1 MKSARTWCVAVASVF
16 FVSASRLPPGRAQ
29 DAQEQQGQ
37 GRGGTRNPNGGRGG
51 SLFSRQGSGG
61 PLGQG
66 FQFQPGG
73 PGQLFQYGIGT
84 DGGRWFVG
92 SASPPDLDLAPA
104 DDSLR
109 ELLNL
114 PKNQGVV
121 VIRINPRSS
130 AAAAGIHQN
139 DVLLSLGDSPLA
151 QPKDLYDQLKKADE
165 KPAPLVLLREGNRMT
180 LQVRPVVR
188 VTLGPTTATPTPREY
203 FLGISVTAIEP
214 VLRAQLRL
222 SQPHAVIVNQVMPD
236 SPAAKAGIALHDIIV
251 SFDGKPIVDPGELA
265 QMVQATGGKPIVVE
279 LIGKGGKPRSVTVTP
294 GRKKLE
300 TSQAQPGGQP
310 NPLAEYRSPV
320 FNYDV
325 VLPGAIVGDHPPER
339 PYPVL
344 SDVYNLELLPN
355 EIPLA
360 RRDLKSNSAAKPQ
373 DGSLDLT
380 KRLDTLDSD
389 LKELRKLVED
399 LQKNRSRDPRAAE
412 ERGRFAGG
420 CKGELTSSPR
430 SFSALAAA
438 ALSGHDT
445 GPGRSTTAS
454 PAF

>member
-1 MKSARTWCVAVASVF
+1 MALALTAA
-16 FVSASRLPPGRAQ
+16 A
-29 DAQEQQGQ
+29 
-37 GRGGTRNPNGGRGG
+37 G
-51 SLFSRQGSGG
+51 SS
-61 PLGQG
+61 
-66 FQFQPGG
+66 
-73 PGQLFQYGIGT
+73 
-84 DGGRWFVG
+84 D

-114 PKNQGVV
+114 PKNQGIV

-139 DVLLSLGDSPLA
+139 DVLLSIGDSPLA

-251 SFDGKPIVDPGELA
+251 SFDGKPIIDPGELA

-325 VLPGAIVGDHPPER
+325 VLPGAIVGDRPPER

-344 SDVYNLELLPN
+344 SDGVYNLQLLPS
-355 EIPLA
+355 EIPLPGGT
-360 RRDLKSNSAAKPQ
+360 SNRIRP
-373 DGSLDLT
+373 
-380 KRLDTLDSD
+380 
-389 LKELRKLVED
+389 
-399 LQKNRSRDPRAAE
+399 RSRRMAAWI
-412 ERGRFAGG
+412 
-420 CKGELTSSPR
+420 
-430 SFSALAAA
+430 
-438 ALSGHDT
+438 
-445 GPGRSTTAS
+445 
-454 PAF
+454 